1 MHKNSMIVVPGY
13 YETRRKE
20 LETTGGKQERS
31 GLKIVAVAAP
41 GRTQG
46 GEINEF
52 QFQNIKSQEK
62 KVTTDIEINK
72 ETEASWDVHAIRG
85 ETMNHG
91 EYFMEKI
98 NEIDRELSKF
108 DLENDSHY
116 GRAVTAEILIDPE
129 GMVDELAKTKE
140 TEQLATE
147 ARELLSEHTLKA
159 SANHVPITQTN
170 PNFGTDGGAT
180 NYAPTWKRIPRP
192 KHSELHES
200 FSPPT
205 LKCSGLDIDDHE
217 LPKKKKQVS
226 HDDWK
231 TTISLAEADIQP
243 CQQQ

>member
-1 MHKNSMIVVPGY
+1 VIVVPGY

-20 LETTGGKQERS
+20 LETTDGKQKRS
-31 GLKIVAVAAP
+31 RLKIAAVAAR

-62 KVTTDIEINK
+62 TVTTDIEINK
-72 ETEASWDVHAIRG
+72 EASLDAHAIRE
-85 ETMNHG
+85 ETVNHR

-98 NEIDRELSKF
+98 NEIDQELRKF
-108 DLENDSHY
+108 DLEKDSHY

-147 ARELLSEHTLKA
+147 ARKLLSEHTLKA

-180 NYAPTWKRIPRP
+180 NYAPTWKRIPWP

-205 LKCSGLDIDDHE
+205 LKRSGLDIDDHE
-217 LPKKKKQVS
+217 LPKRKKQVS
-226 HDDWK
+226 HDDRK
-231 TTISLAEADIQP
+231 TTISLAKADIQP